1 MMRDLRYE
9 GAIRILGGVACF
21 FVFIYMVRLFFLKSE
36 GFEVTPTANTS
47 KPSCPPL
54 SPAAKAAA
62 EAAEEVEKDKQC
74 GTRGLSPAAKAAA
87 AAADAATAAK
97 AAQVAEIAKKAA
109 KQVMDA
115 DNSKGVPNQPIKGV
129 PNPNAVQDPNFP
141 YYVKKGENDVKSFS
155 VKCPSGDKP
164 IISYMGSFGGVGT
177 LRKSDFGD
185 DDDDDDIQGAAKCDL
200 SSSTPA
206 PVDTDGCPKNPYNFN
221 PNEDN

>member
-1 MMRDLRYE
+1 MRDLRYE
-9 GAIRILGGVACF
+9 GATRILGGVAFF
-21 FVFIYMVRLFFLKSE
+21 FVFIYVVRMFFLKSE
-36 GFEVTPTANTS
+36 GFEDAATKNTS

-54 SPAAKAAA
+54 SPAAAAA
-62 EAAEEVEKDKQC
+62 AKAAEETEKDKEC

-115 DNSKGVPNQPIKGV
+115 DNSKDIPNPKGV
-129 PNPNAVQDPNFP
+129 PNPNAVADPKSP

-185 DDDDDDIQGAAKCDL
+185 DDDVDELEGASKCDL

-206 PVDTDGCPKNPYNFN
+206 PVNNDGCPKNPYNFN
-221 PNEDN
+221 PDEDN